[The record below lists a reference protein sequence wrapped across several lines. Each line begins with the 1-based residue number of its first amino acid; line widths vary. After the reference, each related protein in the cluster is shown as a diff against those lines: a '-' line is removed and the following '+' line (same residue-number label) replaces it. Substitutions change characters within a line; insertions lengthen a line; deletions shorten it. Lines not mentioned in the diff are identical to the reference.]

1 MSRFGVFCDDK
12 VAVVVM
18 MLMMMMPEARRQG
31 VTLWYLL
38 VTMAQNCRKP
48 DDHPRRAGH
57 PISARAWAHA
67 RLVADICVQTNHLT
81 FTHTTAPGRCA

>member
-1 MSRFGVFCDDK
+1 
-12 VAVVVM
+12 M
-18 MLMMMMPEARRQG
+18 MFIRVGPAMMMMPEARRQG
-31 VTLWYLL
+31 VTLRYLL

-81 FTHTTAPGRCA
+81 FTHTIAPGRCA